1 MISGSTKGTN
11 EDDESNINRKTIV
24 DLLEAKGISWKTY
37 QEDYPGM
44 ILGQT
49 ICFFIDICLKATV
62 IKRWIL
68 RVMHVNITHSFHSK
82 TFKVANQDVQRL

>member
-44 ILGQT
+44 MLDQT
-49 ICFFIDICLKATV
+49 E
-62 IKRWIL
+62 
-68 RVMHVNITHSFHSK
+68 
-82 TFKVANQDVQRL
+82 